1 MGERVDSFFRSHFPE
16 AHFGPAGPP
25 PPPPPPADDDGVGE
39 LIDEVPEF
47 DCHVCGA
54 GFAAEGE
61 ERVRTPCGH
70 VFHRGCLDTALQHA
84 PECPECRHVFPRTRS
99 RDAAPS
105 RDTGEIGEIAGEN
118 TGEIAGEIGGENPT
132 TLDDEAC
139 SELSGEI
146 NREIDREIDQD
157 AAVGDDDD
165 TDVGMDADGASS
177 PRRDADLLG
186 TELADM
192 VGEPTGIA
200 DIIAEN
206 IGSIDPE
213 NDYGLPDPDGAGQ
226 PDLRVGA
233 LTRLPSGASPSVG
246 TSLPGSATA
255 SHAASATPNP

>member
-1 MGERVDSFFRSHFPE
+1 M
-16 AHFGPAGPP
+16 
-25 PPPPPPADDDGVGE
+25 VGE
-39 LIDEVPEF
+39 LTDEVPEF

-54 GFAAEGE
+54 GFAAEGQ

-70 VFHRGCLDTALQHA
+70 VFHRGCLDTALQRA
-84 PECPECRHVFPRTRS
+84 PECPECRCVFPSADRS

-105 RDTGEIGEIAGEN
+105 RDTGEIGEIAGEIN
-118 TGEIAGEIGGENPT
+118 EIAEITDEITGEVTGEIGGENPP
-132 TLDDEAC
+132 TLGDEAC

-146 NREIDREIDQD
+146 DCEIDHEIDQD
-157 AAVGDDDD
+157 AA
-165 TDVGMDADGASS
+165 
-177 PRRDADLLG
+177 ADLLG
-186 TELADM
+186 AELADM

-255 SHAASATPNP
+255 SHAASAMPNP